1 MVEEDFDEDEL
12 AMLRQ
17 LFRDEAHELLE
28 GVTARALSAGAVAPS
43 SDALSEMMRVTHTLK
58 GAAGTVGLDAVVDL
72 SHRLESALA
81 DLRGGA
87 AMWSAFVSDQLVEIV
102 DGIRAVVDASA
113 TQGTSLPEV
122 VSLRQQIAELTR
134 RRPDSMA
141 PPMGD
146 PRTMHVP
153 ETTVAEPWSDGVP
166 ALPTDSDSGART
178 VATLNLNVPA
188 VVDGKASDSAPMSLE
203 RGGLLRV
210 EAARIDEL
218 MSAAGELLFDRTRIE
233 RRVQFLRTLAKDV
246 EHSRQTLRE
255 ALTELAPTS
264 PGVANLAAAEAD
276 LANQAAQLSQTSAAL
291 LDEVEALRRTIGDLQ
306 RGLTRVRMQTARSVF
321 LHLARAAR
329 AVSRA
334 VGARVELRT
343 SGEDTEFDKT
353 VAEQIVDP
361 LIQLLRNAIVHG
373 IESPTERVL
382 RGKTSAGVIWLRA
395 RQDGNLL
402 VIELSD
408 DGRGMDP
415 TQLRDRLVTTGRWTA
430 ARAQIASDDD
440 VLHALFEPGVSSR
453 DDADEFSGRGIG
465 LDLVRETIA
474 RLGGEVR
481 LASKQGRG
489 TTFTLRL
496 PLSTA
501 VTQAMLFKVAGQV
514 YALPGVH
521 VTGSI
526 LIDADATD
534 YRRGDD
540 VLPLLHLAGLLGATS
555 TTTENARRP
564 GLIIE
569 YAGKSLAVTV
579 DKLIGAREIV
589 VKPLGPLLAPL
600 ALYAGATISASGKV
614 QLILDTA
621 QIVRRAFPDAQV
633 SADDPLRVDGPRGLA
648 GRVLVVDDSRAI
660 REAMTT
666 MLARDGWIVDVAE
679 DGAQA
684 FAMAKQVRYD
694 LVVTDL
700 EMPEVSGWDL
710 IDKLRSVPRLATT
723 GVVIITSRATTE
735 NIARAKTLGVVAMV
749 AKPITRH
756 KLLYALSQR

>member
-1 MVEEDFDEDEL
+1 MVEADFDEDEL

-81 DLRGGA
+81 ELRGGTA
-87 AMWSAFVSDQLVEIV
+87 TWSAFVSDQLVEIV

-134 RRPDSMA
+134 RRADSMA

-146 PRTMHVP
+146 PRTMQAH
-153 ETTVAEPWSDGVP
+153 EATAAEPWSDGVP
-166 ALPTDSDSGART
+166 ALPSESDSGART
-178 VATLNLNVPA
+178 VATLNLNAPVA
-188 VVDGKASDSAPMSLE
+188 DGKASDSAPMSLE

-255 ALTELAPTS
+255 TLIELPPTT
-264 PGVANLAAAEAD
+264 PGAAGLAAAEQD

-521 VTGSI
+521 VTASI
-526 LIDADATD
+526 TIDADAVD

-540 VLPLLHLAGLLGATS
+540 VLPLVDLASLLGATS
-555 TTTENARRP
+555 TIAENVRRP

-735 NIARAKTLGVVAMV
+735 NIARAKNLGVVAMV